1 MRNVFSALVAGMIVS
16 LALAGA
22 AFAADPAAKGHV
34 LPNPLAEKQGAL
46 REQALGMVL
55 NGQLPAGTKVGKV
68 AKGQYVKLAQTG
80 EGRILAML
88 AEFGTDIHP
97 SYGGPAGPL
106 HGAMTAPD
114 RSLDNTSIWFDSYEP
129 QHYYDLYFDRNP
141 AAKSV
146 ANFYAEQ
153 SSGRYSFT
161 GGVTNWVKVPY
172 NEGRYGSNYCGGSVC
187 ATVWYLIRDAAA
199 IWVKNQLD
207 SGKTMAEIQAYLKSY
222 DVEDRYD
229 ADGDGNFDES
239 DSYIDHF
246 QLNHAGADEAVGG
259 GAEGEFAI
267 WSHRWYAFYNNIG
280 ADGPADA
287 KLGGIQIGVAPTL
300 GLNNPT
306 GFWVGDYLM
315 NPENGGV
322 GVISHETGHDYG
334 LPDEYDTSYSGESSS
349 AFWTIMASGS
359 YGGDG
364 TNGIGNW
371 PIHFDA
377 WDKFQLGWLN
387 YEVARAGEKSE
398 HKLGPAGFNTKQ
410 AQGVFV
416 VLPKKNVTVELGAPY
431 AGSKFYYSGA
441 ADNLNTTMT
450 RSVALPAGSASV
462 SAKVRYNIEK
472 GYDYA
477 YLTVNGTKVSTNLS
491 NSTVDPSGI
500 EGTSSG
506 WVELT
511 ANLAAYAG
519 QTVTIGFGYSTDGG
533 VQGQDPSVPAGFSAD
548 DISISGQS
556 VDGAETSVA
565 WNFAGGGFRV
575 TSGTETAAYN
585 HYYVVENRQYLGAD
599 DSLRTGPY
607 NFGFLN
613 TKGDWVEKFPYQDG
627 VLVSYWDTSQSDN
640 NVGEHPGQGEIL
652 PIDVHQNL
660 VKMDDGTSARTRI
673 QVYDATLT
681 TNPTDGITL
690 HRNGVAYSHPSE
702 PAITTFD
709 DSLSYWNPL
718 KSDTGV
724 KVPNTGTTIR
734 LQSMS
739 SAGFAQVLVAP
750 K

>member
-34 LPNPLAEKQGAL
+34 LQNPLAEKQGAL

-259 GAEGEFAI
+259 GAAGEFAI

-441 ADNLNTTMT
+441 ATPQDHDDALRRLAAGVTLSEGAVQHREGVRLRLPHRERHEGPDEPLELDG
-450 RSVALPAGSASV
+450 RSVRHRRHFERLG
-462 SAKVRYNIEK
+462 RQ
-472 GYDYA
+472 
-477 YLTVNGTKVSTNLS
+477 
-491 NSTVDPSGI
+491 
-500 EGTSSG
+500 
-506 WVELT
+506 LT

-533 VQGQDPSVPAGFSAD
+533 VQGQDPSVPAGFAVD

-585 HYYVVENRQYLGAD
+585 HYYVVENRQYLGATT
-599 DSLRTGPY
+599 RCAP
-607 NFGFLN
+607 
-613 TKGDWVEKFPYQDG
+613 
-627 VLVSYWDTSQSDN
+627 
-640 NVGEHPGQGEIL
+640 
-652 PIDVHQNL
+652 
-660 VKMDDGTSARTRI
+660 ART
-673 QVYDATLT
+673 TS
-681 TNPTDGITL
+681 G
-690 HRNGVAYSHPSE
+690 S
-702 PAITTFD
+702 
-709 DSLSYWNPL
+709 
-718 KSDTGV
+718 
-724 KVPNTGTTIR
+724 
-734 LQSMS
+734 
-739 SAGFAQVLVAP
+739 
-750 K
+750 